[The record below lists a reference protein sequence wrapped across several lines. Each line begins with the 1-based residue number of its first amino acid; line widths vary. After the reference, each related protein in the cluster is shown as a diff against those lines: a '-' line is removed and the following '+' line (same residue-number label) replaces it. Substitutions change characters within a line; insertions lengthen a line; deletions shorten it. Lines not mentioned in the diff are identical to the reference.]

1 MANWIHNEIISD
13 IVYGKGM
20 PDTAGHEGGTSA
32 TPLWVKV
39 VAIVGVFLLVLVIV
53 LLLTGRGGGHGPGR
67 HMDRGNDAPGE
78 GLRPA

>member
-1 MANWIHNEIISD
+1 
-13 IVYGKGM
+13 M

-67 HMDRGNDAPGE
+67 HMDRGNDAPGG